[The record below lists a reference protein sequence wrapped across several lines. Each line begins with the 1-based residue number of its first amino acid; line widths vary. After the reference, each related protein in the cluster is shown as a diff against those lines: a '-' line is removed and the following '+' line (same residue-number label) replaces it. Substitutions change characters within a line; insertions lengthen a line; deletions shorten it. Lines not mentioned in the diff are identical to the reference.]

1 MTKADF
7 ERKRKTSS
15 AYFETEIKKI
25 TAAIVK
31 KYNPEK
37 IILFGSLARSQPKPD
52 SDIDLFIIKNTKE
65 KFHHR
70 IGDVLNIVDYDSPL
84 EPLVY
89 TPQELKKRISLGDFF
104 IEEVLTTGKVIYDK
118 TQ

>member
-31 KYNPEK
+31 KYNPEHK
-37 IILFGSLARSQPKPD
+37 SL
-52 SDIDLFIIKNTKE
+52 SDELITL
-65 KFHHR
+65 R
-70 IGDVLNIVDYDSPL
+70 
-84 EPLVY
+84 
-89 TPQELKKRISLGDFF
+89 QEES
-104 IEEVLTTGKVIYDK
+104 ENA
-118 TQ
+118 